1 MNSNTSNHA
10 IQNLNPQRTLERFNS
25 VSQNFYLNNTI
36 TFDIHLYQRY
46 LMLLKKG
53 KRDAAKSVKDLM
65 TNSLSDLRKITV
77 KIFILKV
84 SVIRR
89 EKF

>member
-1 MNSNTSNHA
+1 
-10 IQNLNPQRTLERFNS
+10 
-25 VSQNFYLNNTI
+25 
-36 TFDIHLYQRY
+36 
-46 LMLLKKG
+46 MLLKKG

-77 KIFILKV
+77 RIIMLKA
-84 SVIRR
+84 SVFRR